1 MPTSSAIVMSNVR
14 GNPTAGA
21 AVLKRSVATHAVLPS
36 NHETRVSLVIACGA
50 RSGAPRR
57 RRPPMN
63 ILVLSDTFPPE
74 SAGGADVVAWR
85 LARQHARM
93 GHGVTVVTTTSDRA
107 REGLREEDGL
117 PVHRVYSRY
126 PERFRNYLTPKNPFV
141 LGKLRELLPG
151 IAADVVHAHNVHSH
165 LSFQCLEIA
174 AQDGRPVVLHA
185 HDYFLFC
192 CTKFI
197 CADGE
202 VAYTHKP
209 FDCVPCQRARYNPLR
224 NRGIRGVVQEHV
236 TRLIGISQALATAL
250 AHNGYPGVTPV
261 HNGVDPAAYAPP
273 DPAAVTAFR
282 AEHAL
287 GDRPVVLLA
296 ARLSGSK
303 GAGQLVEAMAQ
314 VPGDSVAVLLGS
326 NPSYQEKLT
335 RQATEI
341 GIAERVRFPGWLEP
355 SAVALAYHASD
366 LVVAPSTY
374 PDPFNLTLIE
384 GMACGKPVIG
394 SAFGAASE
402 IIVDGETGYVVNPLD
417 TNALARAI
425 RSLLQDPTRRQ
436 TFGATAQARVREHF
450 TLQQQAERLLEVY
463 GELRDGSR
471 AAVFS

>member
-1 MPTSSAIVMSNVR
+1 
-14 GNPTAGA
+14 
-21 AVLKRSVATHAVLPS
+21 
-36 NHETRVSLVIACGA
+36 
-50 RSGAPRR
+50 
-57 RRPPMN
+57 MN

-85 LARQHARM
+85 LAHQHARM
-93 GHGVTVVTTTSDRA
+93 GHRVTVVSTTAERA

-126 PERFRNYLTPKNPFV
+126 LERFRNYLTPRNPFV
-141 LGKLRELLPG
+141 LGKLRKLLPA

-165 LSFQCLEIA
+165 LSFQSLQIA
-174 AQDGRPVVLHA
+174 AQGGRPVIFHA

-224 NRGIRGVVQEHV
+224 NRGIRGVVKDHV
-236 TRLIGISQALATAL
+236 SRIVGISQALATAL

-261 HNGVDPAAYAPP
+261 HNGVDPEAYAPP
-273 DPAAVTAFR
+273 GAAEVTSFR
-282 AEHAL
+282 AAHGL
-287 GDRPVVLLA
+287 DDRPVVLLA

-303 GAGQLVEAMAQ
+303 GAGQLVDAMAH
-314 VPGDSVAVLLGS
+314 VPGDAMAVLLGN
-326 NPSYQEKLT
+326 NPAYQEKLA
-335 RQATEI
+335 RQAAAQ
-341 GIAERVRFPGWLEP
+341 GCADRVRFLGWLTPPE
-355 SAVALAYHASD
+355 VKLAYYASD

-394 SAFGAASE
+394 SAFGAARE

-417 TNALARAI
+417 TNALAGAI

-436 TFGATAQARVREHF
+436 SFGATGQARVQELF
-450 TLQQQAERLLEVY
+450 TLQQQAERMLGIYDEALAE
-463 GELRDGSR
+463 SR
-471 AAVFS
+471 AAAAG

>member
-1 MPTSSAIVMSNVR
+1 
-14 GNPTAGA
+14 
-21 AVLKRSVATHAVLPS
+21 
-36 NHETRVSLVIACGA
+36 
-50 RSGAPRR
+50 
-57 RRPPMN
+57 MN

-93 GHGVTVVTTTSDRA
+93 GHSVTVVTTTAERA

-117 PVHRVYSRY
+117 AVHRLYSRY
-126 PERFRNYLTPKNPFV
+126 PERFRNFLTPANPFT
-141 LGKLRELLPG
+141 LGKLREVLPG

-165 LSFQCLEIA
+165 LSFESLKLA
-174 AQDGRPVVLHA
+174 AQGGRPVILHA

-209 FDCVPCQRARYNPLR
+209 FDCVPCQRTRYNPLR

-236 TRLIGISQALATAL
+236 TRIVGISQALATAL

-261 HNGVDPAAYAPP
+261 HNGVDPAEYAPP
-273 DPAAVTAFR
+273 EPAAVAAFR
-282 AEHAL
+282 EEHGL
-287 GDRPVVLLA
+287 GDRPIVLLA

-303 GAGQLVEAMAQ
+303 GAGQLVDAMAH
-314 VPGDSVAVLLGS
+314 VPGDATAVLLGH
-326 NPSYQEKLT
+326 NPAYREKLAQ
-335 RQATEI
+335 QAAQL
-341 GIAERVRFPGWLEP
+341 GIAERVRFLGWLTP
-355 SAVALAYHASD
+355 PAVKLAYFASD

-402 IIVDGETGYVVNPLD
+402 IIADGETGFVINPLD
-417 TNALARAI
+417 TRALAQAI
-425 RSLLQDPTRRQ
+425 TDLLRDPSRRQ
-436 TFGATAQARVREHF
+436 AFGTAGQARVRERF
-450 TLQQQAERLLEVY
+450 TLQQQADRMLEVY
-463 GELRDGSR
+463 DEVCSEVHTAPLS
-471 AAVFS
+471 